1 MTTQEQ
7 AYIEGFVKRAAE
19 YGYSEQQATSLLKK
33 ALFGESAYK
42 EVPELSEEDVKGMR
56 FRDMEDFV
64 EPEEGEGLMA
74 HLKRNPGKYLGGAL
88 GGLAGGGLSDTFGD
102 GPLAGAVAGGTLGAA
117 AGAIPDALLN
127 AIRRSSRRG
136 EAEKHL
142 SNLQRH
148 IDMQRNLNSEG
159 QTIYNRHSLGI

>member
-1 MTTQEQ
+1 MNKEQ

-19 YGYSEQQATSLLKK
+19 YGFNEAEAVQLYKK
-33 ALFGESAYK
+33 AFLGEPAYK
-42 EVPELSEEDVKGMR
+42 EVPELSEEEVKGMS

-102 GPLAGAVAGGTLGAA
+102 GPLTGAAVGGTLGAA

-148 IDMQRNLNSEG
+148 IDMQKNLNSEG
-159 QTIYNRHSLGI
+159 QTIYNRHSLGL

>member
-1 MTTQEQ
+1 MTSEQ
-7 AYIEGFVKRAAE
+7 AYINGFVKRAAE
-19 YGYSEQQATSLLKK
+19 YGFNEDEALQLYKK
-33 ALFGESAYK
+33 AFLGEPAYK
-42 EVPELSEEDVKGMR
+42 EVPELSEEEVKGMR
-56 FRDMEDFV
+56 FRDMENFV

-88 GGLAGGGLSDTFGD
+88 GGFLGGGMGD
-102 GPLAGAVAGGTLGAA
+102 VLGNMPLEGAVAGGSLGAA

-127 AIRRSSRRG
+127 AARRVSRRG

-148 IDMQRNLNSEG
+148 IDMQRNLNSDG
-159 QTIYNRHSLGI
+159 QTVYNRHSLGF

>member
-1 MTTQEQ
+1 MNTQQ
-7 AYIEGFVKRAAE
+7 AYVEGFVKRAAE
-19 YGYSEQQATSLLKK
+19 YGYSEEQALGYIKK
-33 ALFGESAYK
+33 ALFGEPAYK
-42 EVPELSEEDVKGMR
+42 EVPELSEEDVKSMR
-56 FRDMEDFV
+56 FKDMEDFV

-88 GGLAGGGLSDTFGD
+88 GGLAGGGLGDTFGD

-117 AGAIPDALLN
+117 AGAIPDAILN
-127 AIRRSSRRG
+127 ALRRSSRRG

-142 SNLQRH
+142 SALQRH

-159 QTIYNRHSLGI
+159 QTVYNRHSLGF